1 MKKVVTGLLATAVLV
16 GSAGAMAAATVDPAV
31 SAGITEVSDTVKLYI
46 GLGIAACIGLMVVS
60 LAPEIGITVG
70 KRWIRK
76 GAK

>member
-1 MKKVVTGLLATAVLV
+1 MKKYVTGLVATAVVL

-31 SAGITEVSDTVKLYI
+31 SAGITEVTDTVKLYI

-76 GAK
+76 GSK